1 MLEINDREEALKE
14 KDDQNYDYDVA
25 KVPKELQLPYLRL
38 KLEYTGYGVIRSRDL
53 NRFLEGKIANIKD
66 FLHFYKKQG
75 MLADKKQ
82 RKKS

>member
-1 MLEINDREEALKE
+1 
-14 KDDQNYDYDVA
+14 
-25 KVPKELQLPYLRL
+25 LPYLRL